1 MAYGKAK
8 SFRCNTYKKH
18 RGRGAAFPRRSDIQT
33 CRRSE
38 DPSVPLPPN
47 AFGATIRKGAGILCD
62 PGKQPRSPR
71 CLRVRERTSGTVRR
85 CSRLPR
91 LGRGCE
97 STVFRSHSQ
106 VGLGPSF
113 YCWTAAGGPSIA
125 SGVDRFTVAIEVDR
139 LTVAIEK
146 DAGKRRAGKAGSVR
160 LG

>member
-1 MAYGKAK
+1 MSY
-8 SFRCNTYKKH
+8 STVNLFRCNTYKKH
-18 RGRGAAFPRRSDIQT
+18 GGRGAAFPRRSDIQT
-33 CRRSE
+33 CGRSE
-38 DPSVPLPPN
+38 DPSVPLQSKP
-47 AFGATIRKGAGILCD
+47 FGATIRKGAGILCD
-62 PGKQPRSPR
+62 PGKQLRSPR

-85 CSRLPR
+85 RSRLPR
-91 LGRGCE
+91 LGRGCK
-97 STVFRSHSQ
+97 VIALRSHLQ
-106 VGLGPSF
+106 EGLGPSF